1 MEEIVIRALQGIAPP
16 EELERLERWRH
27 ADPENERTYR
37 QLARLWDATLR
48 GARPA
53 PRSEPPSSFEII
65 RTARIRETEARRS
78 AASESG
84 GLGRWGR
91 RVAAAIALVAAGLV
105 GSLVEGP
112 TPLMAGGLISTS
124 ALEMATVTLPDGTVV
139 RIGPSSQVRLP
150 SEAEQRE
157 VWLEGE
163 AFFSVAAPDDR
174 PFVVHTGSGS
184 ARAME
189 TRFQVRTAG
198 GGMRIG
204 VLEGKV
210 AVSAE
215 GGEGEGE
222 VVGGEVGEVAGG
234 RLTVTAAEAAEDLRP
249 KLGNFLAFR
258 STPLK
263 TVLEEVSSHFE
274 LPAEVLDAELGNRT
288 VTASFNDATFGEV
301 MSVVCRITASRCTI
315 TDSTAVVVEAGVQ

>member
-1 MEEIVIRALQGIAPP
+1 MEEIVIRTLQGIARPD
-16 EELERLERWRH
+16 ELESLERWR
-27 ADPENERTYR
+27 AAEPENERTYR
-37 QLARLWDATLR
+37 QLVRLWDATLR

-65 RTARIRETEARRS
+65 RTARIRESEARRS
-78 AASESG
+78 AAEERG

-112 TPLMAGGLISTS
+112 KPLMAGGLISTS
-124 ALEMATVTLPDGTVV
+124 AVEMATVTLPDGTVV

-150 SEAEQRE
+150 SEAAQRE

-189 TRFQVRTAG
+189 TRFQVRTADD
-198 GGMRIG
+198 GMRIG
-204 VLEGKV
+204 VLEGRV

-215 GGEGEGE
+215 AGEGE
-222 VVGGEVGEVAGG
+222 VMGGEVGEVAGG
-234 RLTVTAAEAAEDLRP
+234 RLTVTTAEAAEDLRP

-258 STPLK
+258 STPLT
-263 TVLEEVSSHFE
+263 TVLQEVSGHFE
-274 LPAEVLDAELGNRT
+274 LSAEVLDAELGTRT

-315 TDSTAVVVEAGVQ
+315 TDSTAVVVGAGVQ